1 MSRYPIYVGLVVAG
15 AYVAAS
21 LLVGAL
27 LRERIG
33 TDVSLGFLV
42 VAVAAVAVN
51 QLAKDR
57 R

>member
-1 MSRYPIYVGLVVAG
+1 MSRYRIYVGLVVAG